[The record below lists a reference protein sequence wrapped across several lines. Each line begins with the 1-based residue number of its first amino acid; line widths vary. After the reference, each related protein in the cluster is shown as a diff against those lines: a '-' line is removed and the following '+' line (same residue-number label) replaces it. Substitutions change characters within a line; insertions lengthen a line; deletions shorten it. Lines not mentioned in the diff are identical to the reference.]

1 MNDRHNSAQVVNNT
15 GNPKP
20 IFLVGMMG
28 AGKTTIGRSLA
39 RLLGWQFVDLDHE
52 IEARCGVRIS
62 VIFDIEGEQ
71 GFRKREHS
79 LLDEWSKTPHIV
91 LATGGGAVLSEE
103 NRRILQSRGTVVY
116 LQANVD
122 ELYRRVEKDKN
133 RPLLQTEN
141 PKQRLHELLACRD
154 PLYATVAHMTFET
167 GKLPIYQTTRRL
179 YEQLLECGFIAT
191 TKPFEG

>member
-1 MNDRHNSAQVVNNT
+1 MNHRHNSAQVGNNT

-28 AGKTTIGRSLA
+28 AGKSTIGRSLA
-39 RLLGWQFVDLDHE
+39 RLLGWQFDDLDHE
-52 IEARCGVRIS
+52 IEALCGVRIS
-62 VIFDIEGEQ
+62 VSFDIEGKQ

-122 ELYRRVEKDKN
+122 ELYRRVEKEIG
-133 RPLLQTEN
+133 R
-141 PKQRLHELLACRD
+141 ASCRER
-154 PLYATVAHMTFET
+154 V
-167 GKLPIYQTTRRL
+167 
-179 YEQLLECGFIAT
+179 
-191 TKPFEG
+191 

>member
-1 MNDRHNSAQVVNNT
+1 MNDGHNSAQAVSDPT
-15 GNPKP
+15 PKP

-71 GFRKREHS
+71 GFRKREHAI
-79 LLDEWSKTPHIV
+79 LDALSKTPHIV
-91 LATGGGAVLSEE
+91 LATGGGAVLWEE
-103 NRRILQSRGTVVY
+103 NRHILHTRGTVVY
-116 LQANVD
+116 LQANVE

-133 RPLLQTEN
+133 RPLLQTEH
-141 PKQRLHELLACRD
+141 PKQRLHELLTCRE
-154 PLYATVAHMTFET
+154 PLYAEVAHMTFET

-179 YEQLLECGFIAT
+179 FDQLLKCGFIT
-191 TKPFEG
+191 TVKPLKG